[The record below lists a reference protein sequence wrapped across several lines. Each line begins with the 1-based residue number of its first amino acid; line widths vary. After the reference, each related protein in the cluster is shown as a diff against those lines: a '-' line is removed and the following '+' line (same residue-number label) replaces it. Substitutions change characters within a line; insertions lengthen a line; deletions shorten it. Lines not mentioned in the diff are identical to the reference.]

1 MPDFEIYH
9 EIFQNSPNPFILGHP
24 DGSFIRANPAA
35 CALFGYTET
44 FLLEKGRNGILKID
58 DLESLQQIRKE
69 NGHFTVE
76 VTGIKNT
83 GEEFPVEF
91 CSWLLNKGAET
102 EFTANLIRDISVKQR
117 TENQLRKVTQAVEQS
132 SASVVITNVEGNVEY
147 VNPAFTRLTGY
158 TFEEILGKNPRILKT
173 GHTTDQEYKVLWDN
187 LTQTKEWQGEF
198 CNRKKNGD
206 IYWENAIISPI
217 VNNEGIITHYVAV
230 KENITERKHLL
241 DKQNELIK
249 MIENTD
255 AFFATVDLN
264 RNFLYGNPSLR
275 KKLGIR
281 EEEDIS
287 MLNLSQFITP
297 KAREMNKEM
306 NEIIMKEGKWTGE
319 NSYQSRD
326 GIEIPVWQVII
337 LHKNEKGIPTHIS
350 STAIDLSKN
359 KEAEKELFRLNN
371 ELRELSNHLQ
381 TINET
386 DKKEIAKEI
395 HDELGQG
402 LTSLKFNVYWIKKH
416 LMDDKAIIEKKLDE
430 LLAEI
435 SGAMVSFR
443 RIYTALN
450 PSLLEEVGLKSSVD
464 WLIDTFTRSENIQVK
479 FDTNTENIQ
488 FNLDKSLT
496 IYRIIQESLN
506 NIMRYANATSVDISL
521 LHSESGY
528 ISLTISDNGIGFD
541 INALDSKKHHGLLGI
556 RERVYALKGKLNLH
570 SELNKGTLI
579 EVEIPLN

>member
-9 EIFQNSPNPFILGHP
+9 EIFQNAPNPFILGLP

-35 CALFGYTET
+35 CDLFGYPEAV
-44 FLLEKGRNGILKID
+44 LLAKGRNGILKID
-58 DLESLQQIRKE
+58 HLDSLKQIRKE
-69 NGHFTVE
+69 NGHFTIE
-76 VTGIKNT
+76 TTGIKNT
-83 GEEFPVEF
+83 GEEFPVEL

-102 EFTANLIRDISVKQR
+102 EYTANIIRDISASKKI
-117 TENQLRKVTQAVEQS
+117 ENQLKKVTQAVEQS
-132 SASVVITNVEGNVEY
+132 SASVVITNVKGNVEY

-158 TFEEILGKNPRILKT
+158 SSEEIMGQNPRILKT
-173 GHTTDQEYKVLWDN
+173 GHTTDHEYKCLWDN
-187 LTQTKEWQGEF
+187 LTNAQEWQGEF
-198 CNRKKNGD
+198 CNRKKNGE

-217 VNNEGIITHYVAV
+217 VNHLGLITHYVAV

-249 MIENTD
+249 MIENTE

-281 EEEDIS
+281 EDEDIS

-297 KAREMNKEM
+297 KARERNKEM
-306 NEIIMKEGKWTGE
+306 NEIIMKDGKWTGE
-319 NSYQSRD
+319 NSYQSRE
-326 GIEIPVWQVII
+326 GLEIPVWQVII
-337 LHKNEKGIPTHIS
+337 LHKNQKGVPTHIS

-359 KEAEKELFRLNN
+359 KEAEKEMFRLNN

-402 LTSLKFNVYWIKKH
+402 LTSLKFSVYWIKKH
-416 LMDDKAIIEKKLDE
+416 LMDDKAIIDKKLDE
-430 LLAEI
+430 LLTDI
-435 SGAMVSFR
+435 SGAMIAFR
-443 RIYTALN
+443 RIYTTLN
-450 PSLLEEVGLKSSVD
+450 PSLLEEVGLKSSID
-464 WLIDTFTRSENIQVK
+464 WLIETFTRSENIQVK
-479 FDTNTENIQ
+479 FDTNTENTH

-506 NIMRYANATSVDISL
+506 NIMRFAKATSVAISL
-521 LHSESGY
+521 LQSDSGY
-528 ISLTISDNGIGFD
+528 ITLTISDNGIGFD
-541 INALDSKKHHGLLGI
+541 INSLDSKKHHGLLSI

-570 SELNKGTLI
+570 SELNKGTII
-579 EVEIPLN
+579 EVEIPIS

>member
-1 MPDFEIYH
+1 
-9 EIFQNSPNPFILGHP
+9 
-24 DGSFIRANPAA
+24 
-35 CALFGYTET
+35 
-44 FLLEKGRNGILKID
+44 
-58 DLESLQQIRKE
+58 
-69 NGHFTVE
+69 
-76 VTGIKNT
+76 
-83 GEEFPVEF
+83 
-91 CSWLLNKGAET
+91 
-102 EFTANLIRDISVKQR
+102 
-117 TENQLRKVTQAVEQS
+117 VEQS
-132 SASVVITNVEGNVEY
+132 SASVVITNLDGNVEY

-158 TFEEILGKNPRILKT
+158 TFQEILGQNPRILKT
-173 GHTTDQEYKVLWDN
+173 GHTTDQEYKVLWDK
-187 LTQTKEWQGEF
+187 LIQTKEWQGEF
-198 CNRKKNGD
+198 CNKKKNGE

-217 VNNEGIITHYVAV
+217 VNNEGHVTHYVAV

-297 KAREMNKEM
+297 KARETNKEM

-319 NSYQSRD
+319 NSYLSRD

-337 LHKNEKGIPTHIS
+337 LHKNEKGVPTHIS

-381 TINET
+381 IINES

-402 LTSLKFNVYWIKKH
+402 LTSLKFSVYWIKKH

-435 SGAMVSFR
+435 SGAMISFR

-450 PSLLEEVGLKSSVD
+450 PSLLEEVGLKSSID

-488 FNLDKSLT
+488 VDLDKSLA

-506 NIMRYANATSVDISL
+506 NIMRYAKATSVYIHLIQS
-521 LHSESGY
+521 SSGF
-528 ISLTISDNGIGFD
+528 ITLTISDNGIGFD
-541 INALDSKKHHGLLGI
+541 INAIDSKKHHGLLSI

-579 EVEIPLN
+579 EVEIPFT